1 MKVCLVGPEMVP
13 FAKTGGLGDV
23 VGALPKALG
32 RLGHDVTV
40 FMPLYRELDFGV
52 HRVHAVD
59 LAVSVPVAG
68 SVQTV
73 SLRAVR
79 QKKHNVE
86 IYFIGNRQYFD
97 RDGFYVDPAT
107 GKDHADNDE
116 RFIFFNRAVLEVLK
130 ALNLRPHVINVND
143 WQTAL
148 IPVYLRTLG
157 AADPFFAGVKTVLT
171 IHNLAYQGSFPRERF
186 ARLELP
192 GALFAPAAGPFE
204 FYGQVNFLKAGIT
217 FADKITTVSKQ
228 YAREIQTAEF
238 GAGLEGVLAG
248 RAADLV
254 GIQNGVDYTVWS
266 PSRDKKIHYTYH
278 LANLSG
284 KRMNK
289 VELLNRAGL
298 PIRDSAPLIGI
309 ISRLVDQKGFDLI
322 AEAAD
327 RIFAMNLQMIILGTG
342 ETRYHDFLTRLQA
355 AYPDKVRAYLMFDDT
370 LAHQIEAAADIF
382 LMPSR
387 FEPSGLN
394 QLYSLKYGTVPI
406 VRRVGGLA
414 DTVTDYDPATGEGTG
429 FVFDDYTAEALTGAI
444 ARAVLLF
451 ERKRVWTKVMKRG
464 MAEDYSW
471 QHTAEEYARLYRDLV
486 S

>member
-1 MKVCLVGPEMVP
+1 
-13 FAKTGGLGDV
+13 
-23 VGALPKALG
+23 
-32 RLGHDVTV
+32 
-40 FMPLYRELDFGV
+40 
-52 HRVHAVD
+52 
-59 LAVSVPVAG
+59 
-68 SVQTV
+68 
-73 SLRAVR
+73 
-79 QKKHNVE
+79 
-86 IYFIGNRQYFD
+86 
-97 RDGFYVDPAT
+97 
-107 GKDHADNDE
+107 
-116 RFIFFNRAVLEVLK
+116 
-130 ALNLRPHVINVND
+130 
-143 WQTAL
+143 
-148 IPVYLRTLG
+148 
-157 AADPFFAGVKTVLT
+157 
-171 IHNLAYQGSFPRERF
+171 
-186 ARLELP
+186 
-192 GALFAPAAGPFE
+192 
-204 FYGQVNFLKAGIT
+204 
-217 FADKITTVSKQ
+217 
-228 YAREIQTAEF
+228 
-238 GAGLEGVLAG
+238 
-248 RAADLV
+248 
-254 GIQNGVDYTVWS
+254 
-266 PSRDKKIHYTYH
+266 
-278 LANLSG
+278 
-284 KRMNK
+284 
-289 VELLNRAGL
+289 
-298 PIRDSAPLIGI
+298 
-309 ISRLVDQKGFDLI
+309 DQKGFDLI

-355 AYPDKVRAYLMFDDT
+355 AYRDKVRAYLMFDDT